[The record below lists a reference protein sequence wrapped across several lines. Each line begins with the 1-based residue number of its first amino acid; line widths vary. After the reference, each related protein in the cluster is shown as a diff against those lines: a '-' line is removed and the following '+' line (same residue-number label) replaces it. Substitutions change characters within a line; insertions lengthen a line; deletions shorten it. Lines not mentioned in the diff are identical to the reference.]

1 MSDKLKKMFGDS
13 GMTPKQEKKF
23 FEKIAKDENEIIKAL
38 ENKNK
43 LKGSKDNIGMM
54 GGGYM
59 KKNMMGGGYMK
70 KNMAKGGSLEM
81 VEKNGKKVPFYAAD
95 GVGKMAKGGQVYKR
109 GHGGKVIKNNM
120 SGEDLVKKCYDN

>member
-13 GMTPKQEKKF
+13 GMTPEQEKKF

-59 KKNMMGGGYMK
+59 KKNM
-70 KNMAKGGSLEM
+70 AKGGPLKM
-81 VEKNGKKVPFYAAD
+81 VEKNGEKVPFYAAD
-95 GVGKMAKGGQVYKR
+95 GVGKMAKGGQVI
-109 GHGGKVIKNNM
+109 IKSM
-120 SGEDLVKKCYDN
+120 VVKLLHPRCLEENL

>member
-1 MSDKLKKMFGDS
+1 MKIKNVPKPKRKPPVPKK
-13 GMTPKQEKKF
+13 
-23 FEKIAKDENEIIKAL
+23 
-38 ENKNK
+38 KNK
-43 LKGSKDNIGMM
+43 IVISKEM
-54 GGGYM
+54 GEDYTRIPVEEPI
-59 KKNMMGGGYMK
+59 KKMGGGYMK

>member
-1 MSDKLKKMFGDS
+1 MPIKIVPKPKRKPPIPKK
-13 GMTPKQEKKF
+13 KK
-23 FEKIAKDENEIIKAL
+23 
-38 ENKNK
+38 KNK
-43 LKGSKDNIGMM
+43 IVISKEMGEDYTKTPVEKPIKKM

-59 KKNMMGGGYMK
+59 KKDMMGGGYMK

-120 SGEDLVKKCYDN
+120 GGQDLVNACYDN